1 MKRVYNKI
9 ILIITH
15 MLLKIE
21 IFKTWS
27 AEWIAI
33 LRKRA
38 LYKDVKWTKEQQKQ
52 FDDFWKKNYGKRISN
67 RWHKLYQASNGV
79 FHIDY
84 LPEIIF
90 STKIEPALNDTAYC
104 KVFSDKNLNE
114 LFFDKK
120 IDGVRTPKCF
130 LCNSYGRFYDGNKH
144 IISKEKAIE
153 ILSNV
158 GAAVIKPTVDS
169 SSGENVIIVDMKNGF
184 NVRDGKS
191 ALHIIDSYNMNFIV
205 QEKIIPNEEL
215 STLYPKSINTLR
227 VISYCV
233 GDRVEVAPISL
244 RIGGSGSEI
253 DNIHSGGLSVAV
265 SNDGKLAKKAYRL
278 GYGNSFESFEK
289 HPDTNVIFGDY
300 ELSFVERMI
309 SVSKELH
316 MLTANIGV
324 ISWDLTVDDNDNIV
338 IIEAN
343 FKGQSIWFP
352 QMLSGKT
359 FFGEDLVDILKEIR
373 K

>member
-1 MKRVYNKI
+1 M
-9 ILIITH
+9 
-15 MLLKIE
+15 
-21 IFKTWS
+21 
-27 AEWIAI
+27 
-33 LRKRA
+33 
-38 LYKDVKWTKEQQKQ
+38 
-52 FDDFWKKNYGKRISN
+52 
-67 RWHKLYQASNGV
+67 
-79 FHIDY
+79 
-84 LPEIIF
+84 
-90 STKIEPALNDTAYC
+90 
-104 KVFSDKNLNE
+104 
-114 LFFDKK
+114 
-120 IDGVRTPKCF
+120 
-130 LCNSYGRFYDGNKH
+130 
-144 IISKEKAIE
+144 
-153 ILSNV
+153 
-158 GAAVIKPTVDS
+158 
-169 SSGENVIIVDMKNGF
+169 
-184 NVRDGKS
+184 
-191 ALHIIDSYNMNFIV
+191 
-205 QEKIIPNEEL
+205 
-215 STLYPKSINTLR
+215 
-227 VISYCV
+227 

-244 RIGGSGSEI
+244 RIGGGGSEI

-289 HPDTNVIFGDY
+289 HPDTNVIFDDY